1 MPLTDRQRC
10 RRHRCRP
17 AAPAGRLPRGPGA
30 PGRGASDPI
39 RGPCRCRRTTAS
51 GPPSRGPSKAAP
63 HNLVQFIEAGPGGLA
78 SRAHTESRSDAR
90 AANPQTLSASR
101 LPAEEMRW
109 PPASESAGGGG
120 SSRAPQ
126 PAGPREPACER
137 ARRALGRGAVAPQHS
152 PPRHQC
158 SLIGATRVLLWAGS
172 ARLPRAMLC
181 SWQLQ
186 ISWLQRQ
193 WDHAASETSSL
204 GRPAPSQGQAP
215 DAKRR
220 RVTRVSGYS
229 WGLRRRLLC
238 WPCFSSF
245 ERIALRVGPGQAT
258 GTWHA
263 NDAIPALIRA

>member
-1 MPLTDRQRC
+1 MPPASLPPCGPRQAAC
-10 RRHRCRP
+10 QAALARP
-17 AAPAGRLPRGPGA
+17 V
-30 PGRGASDPI
+30 
-39 RGPCRCRRTTAS
+39 S
-51 GPPSRGPSKAAP
+51 GPRTQSGVHAAAAARRRP
-63 HNLVQFIEAGPGGLA
+63 VHRAHNLVQLIEAGPGHGPEAGPGGLA